1 MDSKKIPSPLL
12 EAKHGLGRAKHRL
25 LHKAKVL
32 TDANEYLFDKVRP
45 YTMSSRLKLRSLKSL
60 AELLNQNQVPGDFVE
75 CGTFKGGSAAV
86 ISTALTSER
95 KIWLFD
101 SFEGLPDV
109 KEEVDGAD
117 SKDWV
122 GKCRAAE
129 EDVLEALKTV
139 GVSPEQYLIRKGW
152 FQDTFKQTLPEQVAL
167 LHCDADWYDSVLLT
181 LETFYDRIPPGGVVV
196 LDDFGWWEG
205 CREAFYDFCGKRN
218 EKPLLER
225 VDCDQAYWIKGKTD
239 NREREGVW

>member
-1 MDSKKIPSPLL
+1 MDSIKLPASLL
-12 EAKHGLGRAKHRL
+12 EAKHGLGRAKYRL
-25 LHKAKVL
+25 LNKAKAL
-32 TDANEYLFDKVRP
+32 TDANEHLFEKIKP
-45 YTMSSRLKLRSLKSL
+45 FTMSSRLKLRSLKTL
-60 AELLNQNQVPGDFVE
+60 AESMNENNVPGDFVE

-86 ISTALTSER
+86 ISTALTPER
-95 KIWLFD
+95 KLWLFD

-129 EDVLEALKTV
+129 QDVIEALKTV
-139 GVSPEQYLIRKGW
+139 GTSPDQYVIRKGW
-152 FQDTFKQTLPEQVAL
+152 FQNTFQQTLPEQVAL

-181 LETFYDRIPPGGVVV
+181 LETFYDRMPMGGVVV

-205 CREAFYDFCGKRN
+205 CREAFYDFCERRG

-225 VDCDQAYWIKGKTD
+225 VDCDQAFWIKGKTN
-239 NREREGVW
+239 NRDQLGHW